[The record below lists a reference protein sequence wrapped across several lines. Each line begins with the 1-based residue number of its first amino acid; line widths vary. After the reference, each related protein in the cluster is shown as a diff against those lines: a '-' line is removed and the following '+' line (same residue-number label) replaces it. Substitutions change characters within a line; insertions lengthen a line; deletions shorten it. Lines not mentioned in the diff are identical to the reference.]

1 MEESMFNKKSNDASE
16 VKESNSEPTIEVSTQ
31 ETQEK
36 PPRQEFSARSVS
48 YVGPGLHLEGKVEV
62 DEGLVVEGEVEGT
75 ITSTDNNLTVGKKGR
90 ICGELVGSVIEV
102 RGTVEGEIYAR
113 DLVRLYSS
121 AVIDGTIYCK
131 KLVMD
136 EGAVFNGSVDMNWDG
151 EVAEDVPT
159 ENVDSE
165 EKVLKVAG

>member
-1 MEESMFNKKSNDASE
+1 MFNKKSNDASE
-16 VKESNSEPTIEVSTQ
+16 VKESKSEPMIEVSTQ
-31 ETQEK
+31 KTEQK
-36 PPRQEFSARSVS
+36 SPRQEFSARSVS
-48 YVGPGLHLEGKVEV
+48 YVGPGLHLAGKVEV

-90 ICGELVGSVIEV
+90 ISGELVGSVIEV
-102 RGTVEGEIYAR
+102 RGTVEGEIYGR

-151 EVAEDVPT
+151 EVAEDVPPDS
-159 ENVDSE
+159 VDAE